1 MVRKS
6 LVCITLGVLASLAWA
21 GGEPLQCLG
30 PVRALEHEAFLVS
43 PRFSGDGQSLRVK
56 GRGGKGDYL
65 LRLPDASL
73 TPLAPQST
81 EISLDGQGWQVMGDF
96 RHRVYDGRLEFGEP
110 GRWRVLEAAG
120 VWGPRL
126 SPDGN
131 TLAYNTGLLSRARLW
146 LAEGEDLRGLGAGA
160 HQRWLP
166 DSAGLIFAVPE
177 ARPDGRGLA
186 GSRLALWLRD
196 EGTLHWLTSEG
207 SCPMQPALSLDGTTL
222 AWSDWHSG
230 RIFVARLN
238 LRAVQP

>member
-131 TLAYNTGLLSRARLW
+131 TLSRWATIRLSSLKPTRLTP
-146 LAEGEDLRGLGAGA
+146 R
-160 HQRWLP
+160 QRKVMF
-166 DSAGLIFAVPE
+166 S
-177 ARPDGRGLA
+177 RPDPHRYRHEYLVTGGNIVELKR
-186 GSRLALWLRD
+186 
-196 EGTLHWLTSEG
+196 
-207 SCPMQPALSLDGTTL
+207 
-222 AWSDWHSG
+222 
-230 RIFVARLN
+230 
-238 LRAVQP
+238 